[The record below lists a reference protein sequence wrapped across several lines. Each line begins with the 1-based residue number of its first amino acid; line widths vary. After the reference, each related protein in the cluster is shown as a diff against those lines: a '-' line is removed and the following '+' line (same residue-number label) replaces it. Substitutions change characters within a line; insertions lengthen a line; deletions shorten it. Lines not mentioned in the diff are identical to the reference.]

1 VVAAVKDEE
10 EIMDNIEEGGITT
23 EKASDRWRRHDRRKS

>member
-1 VVAAVKDEE
+1 VDCSRDEE
-10 EIMDNIEEGGITT
+10 IILDDIEEGGI

>member
-10 EIMDNIEEGGITT
+10 EIMDDIEEGGII
-23 EKASDRWRRHDRRKS
+23 EKASDRGRRHDRRKS